1 MQIFSCTVRSKNTF
15 YNFLQYSRLPVEN
28 KLFPWFP
35 LTLLENGS
43 KWEAISRQSL
53 AMLPHFESEGFVE
66 SFNKIS
72 ILR

>member
-1 MQIFSCTVRSKNTF
+1 MQIFSCTVSSKNTF

-28 KLFPWFP
+28 KWFP

-53 AMLPHFESEGFVE
+53 AMLPHFESEGLVE

>member
-1 MQIFSCTVRSKNTF
+1 MQIFSCTVSSKNTF
-15 YNFLQYSRLPVEN
+15 YNFLQYSRPPVEN

-53 AMLPHFESEGFVE
+53 AMLPHFESEGLVE